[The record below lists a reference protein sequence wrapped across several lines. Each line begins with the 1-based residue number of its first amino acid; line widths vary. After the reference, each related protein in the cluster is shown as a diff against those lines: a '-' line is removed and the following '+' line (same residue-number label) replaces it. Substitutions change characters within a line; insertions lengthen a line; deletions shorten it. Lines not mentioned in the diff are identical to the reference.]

1 MTVTRGLLVSTVM
14 LLGTVLLVGAGGVAG
29 LLVWLGLVCLA
40 IAAPDLAMS
49 IARNWT
55 PRPKVWAR
63 RVAVVW
69 HALDRR

>member
-14 LLGTVLLVGAGGVAG
+14 LLGTVLLVGAGGVVG
-29 LLVWLGLVCLA
+29 LLVWLGLICAALA
-40 IAAPDLAMS
+40 SPDRALS
-49 IARNWT
+49 IAQNWK
-55 PRPKVWAR
+55 PRPKVWAH

>member
-14 LLGTVLLVGAGGVAG
+14 LLATVLLVGAGGVIG
-29 LLVWLGLVCLA
+29 LLIWLGLVCSA
-40 IAAPDLAMS
+40 IAAPDRALR
-49 IARNWT
+49 IAQTWT
-55 PRPKVWAR
+55 PRPRVWAR

>member
-1 MTVTRGLLVSTVM
+1 MTVIRGLLVSTVM
-14 LLGTVLLVGAGGVAG
+14 LLVTVLLVGAGGVAG
-29 LLVWLGLVCLA
+29 LLVWLGLVCSA
-40 IAAPDLAMS
+40 IAAPDRAMS